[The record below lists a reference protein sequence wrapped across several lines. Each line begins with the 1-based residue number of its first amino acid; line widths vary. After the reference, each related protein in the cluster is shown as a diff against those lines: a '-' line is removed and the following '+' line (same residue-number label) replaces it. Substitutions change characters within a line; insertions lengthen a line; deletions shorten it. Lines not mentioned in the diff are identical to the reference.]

1 MQFIPEV
8 HLPFSNPVVIFAIV
22 LFIILFS
29 PIILKRFKIPGIVG
43 MIISG
48 IIIGPKGLNLIALD
62 NSIILLGTIGL
73 LYIMFLAGLELNLN
87 EFKTTKYKSL
97 FFAIV
102 LFSISGSLSALVSH
116 YIFNLSWISAMF
128 ISILA
133 STFTLLSYPIAS
145 RLGLTRHRV
154 MTLAIGAIVFADIA
168 ALLLLSVLEQAYVAP
183 DYLISSLLKLG
194 FLSIFFLAFV
204 IYAVPAFAKWFFKN
218 IEEVGTWQFIFVLFI
233 LFTTAFLSEL
243 AGYEPIIGAF
253 AAGIALNKFIPHT
266 STLMDRVNFV
276 GNSLF
281 IPFFLIQVGMIIDVR
296 VFTKGYNVLSF
307 GLVLFVIWAIA
318 IITTSYLT
326 TKIFKFPKL
335 EMKFLI
341 GISFSKAAATLAIAV
356 IGHKIGVL
364 DESILNVVIILI
376 LLTALI
382 SSFLTERFG
391 RQLVTQ
397 DEAKVKLTNE
407 FEQKLLVN
415 VANPE
420 NISKLIEFGARIRD
434 THSNHPIYILTVSQ
448 DEAELQ
454 NKMNHCQK
462 IVYDTVPNISSDL
475 SRKVIV
481 TSRASLNVT
490 DGIIKTIKENL
501 ITDVILGFSPNT
513 TVDSRF
519 FGTILQNLLEDT
531 NKSIYVFRSIVP
543 LNLISELFV
552 IIPKHSE
559 YEIGFT
565 KILTSI
571 VNLSTN
577 LNYKVH
583 FYAFQ
588 NTILFIQKQF
598 RVNQINIDYKITHI
612 KNDEEFNQINYQI
625 KDENMLICLFSR
637 PRAISYEITYRNI
650 VENYLDKT
658 QNSNFALFYPEQTET
673 YEEQDITHYDILDTS
688 AIQENIVNYNSVK
701 NWLVNLIKK
710 SNQ

>member
-1 MQFIPEV
+1 MQFLPEV

-43 MIISG
+43 IIISG
-48 IIIGPKGLNLIALD
+48 IIIGPKGLNLLAMD

-102 LFSISGSLSALVSH
+102 LFGISGSLSAFASH
-116 YIFNLSWISAMF
+116 YFFGLSWISSMF
-128 ISILA
+128 ISILT

-145 RLGLTRHRV
+145 RLGLIRHRI
-154 MTLAIGAIVFADIA
+154 MTLAVGAVVFTDIV
-168 ALLLLSVLEQAYVAP
+168 ALLLLSILKQAYIAP
-183 DYLISSLLKLG
+183 NHLIPSLLKLG

-218 IEEVGTWQFIFVLFI
+218 IEEVGTWQYIFVLFI

-253 AAGIALNKFIPHT
+253 AAGIALNRFIPHN
-266 STLMDRVNFV
+266 STLMDRINFV

-281 IPFFLIQVGMIIDVR
+281 IPFFLIQVGMMIDVR
-296 VFTKGYNVLSF
+296 VFSQGYTVLSF
-307 GLVLFVIWAIA
+307 GFVLLLIRTIAVIVS
-318 IITTSYLT
+318 SYLT
-326 TKIFKFPKL
+326 TKVFKFPKL

-376 LLTALI
+376 LFTALI
-382 SSFLTERFG
+382 SSFLTERYG
-391 RQLVTQ
+391 RKIVTQ
-397 DEAKVKLTNE
+397 DEAKVKLSND
-407 FEQKLLVN
+407 FEQKLLIN
-415 VANPE
+415 VANPS
-420 NISKLIEFGARIRD
+420 NISRLIEFGARIKD
-434 THSNHPIYILTVSQ
+434 PHSNHPIYVLTISQ

-454 NKMNHCQK
+454 NKMNQCQK

-475 SRKVIV
+475 SRKILV

-531 NKSIYVFRSIVP
+531 NKSIYVFRSTVP

-552 IIPKHSE
+552 LIPKYSE

-583 FYAFQ
+583 FFAFK

-598 RVNQINIDYKITHI
+598 RVNQINLDYKITHI
-612 KNDEEFNQINYQI
+612 KNEVEFAHINYQI

-637 PRAISYEITYRNI
+637 PRAISYDITYRNI
-650 VENYLDKT
+650 VEDYLNKT

-688 AIQENIVNYNSVK
+688 AIQENIVNYNSIK
-701 NWLVNLIKK
+701 NKIMNLFNK
-710 SNQ
+710 SK

>member
-1 MQFIPEV
+1 
-8 HLPFSNPVVIFAIV
+8 
-22 LFIILFS
+22 
-29 PIILKRFKIPGIVG
+29 
-43 MIISG
+43 
-48 IIIGPKGLNLIALD
+48 
-62 NSIILLGTIGL
+62 
-73 LYIMFLAGLELNLN
+73 
-87 EFKTTKYKSL
+87 
-97 FFAIV
+97 
-102 LFSISGSLSALVSH
+102 
-116 YIFNLSWISAMF
+116 
-128 ISILA
+128 
-133 STFTLLSYPIAS
+133 
-145 RLGLTRHRV
+145 
-154 MTLAIGAIVFADIA
+154 
-168 ALLLLSVLEQAYVAP
+168 
-183 DYLISSLLKLG
+183 
-194 FLSIFFLAFV
+194 
-204 IYAVPAFAKWFFKN
+204 
-218 IEEVGTWQFIFVLFI
+218 
-233 LFTTAFLSEL
+233 
-243 AGYEPIIGAF
+243 
-253 AAGIALNKFIPHT
+253 
-266 STLMDRVNFV
+266 
-276 GNSLF
+276 
-281 IPFFLIQVGMIIDVR
+281 
-296 VFTKGYNVLSF
+296 
-307 GLVLFVIWAIA
+307 
-318 IITTSYLT
+318 
-326 TKIFKFPKL
+326 
-335 EMKFLI
+335 
-341 GISFSKAAATLAIAV
+341 
-356 IGHKIGVL
+356 
-364 DESILNVVIILI
+364 
-376 LLTALI
+376 
-382 SSFLTERFG
+382 
-391 RQLVTQ
+391 
-397 DEAKVKLTNE
+397 
-407 FEQKLLVN
+407 
-415 VANPE
+415 
-420 NISKLIEFGARIRD
+420 
-434 THSNHPIYILTVSQ
+434 VSQ